1 MKIALVGSG
10 ELINRLPETFAR
22 PGLEIVVLGPK
33 NCSLRRSSFIDKF
46 VELIA
51 ADPIELWEDTVI
63 QKYNVVLEQGADW
76 IIFSDDE
83 TIGAV
88 ARSTIPFEDKLRLLP
103 ARSTSGLNLLGSKVG
118 LGNAMNRLDLPGPKT
133 IVVENPIQLSS
144 AIDSFT
150 DDFVVKGDLLGGGS
164 RVRKFTQETRL
175 KVLNIS
181 PDWYPLVAQEFV
193 EGVEVS
199 IEALFRDGRLA
210 AWLYS
215 EMRETMDDFGPS
227 TARRYVTPELKDFEE
242 VLNRLGAEA
251 GLNGMFN
258 VALIWSPARRA
269 HFLFELD
276 PRPNTWHQFGQH
288 FGVDWVEAMLGN
300 HAGTGAAPTT
310 VTPAPGVDEF
320 IRLYPRDVKNSLNTR
335 NWRGLMPWLTNAPG
349 TWSTRNRRDKT
360 INRVETREVLYWF
373 SGPLIAVS
381 AKVWQALPPR
391 AQRLLVKIGVK
402 RAVIFWVGA

>member
-1 MKIALVGSG
+1 MKISLVGSG

-46 VELIA
+46 IELIA
-51 ADPIELWEDTVI
+51 TDPIELWQDTVVGNQNI
-63 QKYNVVLEQGADW
+63 ILEQGADW

-88 ARSTIPFEDKLRLLP
+88 ARSTIRLEDKLRLLP
-103 ARSTSGLNLLGSKVG
+103 AKSESGLTLLGSKVG
-118 LGNAMNRLDLPGPKT
+118 LGNAMNRLELPGPET
-133 IVVENPIQLSS
+133 IVVENPSQLS
-144 AIDSFT
+144 AAADLFT
-150 DDFVVKGDLLGGGS
+150 DDFLIKGDLFGGGS
-164 RVRKFTQETRL
+164 RVRKFTQETKARAL
-175 KVLNIS
+175 EIPS
-181 PDWYPLVAQEFV
+181 DWYPLVAQEFV

-199 IEALFRDGRLA
+199 IEALFRDGRLV

-215 EMRETMDDFGPS
+215 EMRETMAEFGPS
-227 TARRYVTPELKDFEE
+227 TARRYFTPEVKDFEL
-242 VLNRLGAEA
+242 VLNRLGTQS
-251 GLNGMFN
+251 GLHGMFN

-300 HAGTGAAPTT
+300 QAKGGVNAVTL
-310 VTPAPGVDEF
+310 TPAPGVDEF
-320 IRLYPRDVKNSLNTR
+320 IRLYPRDVKNSLNTH
-335 NWRGLMPWLTNAPG
+335 NLKGLLPWLKNAPG

-381 AKVWQALPPR
+381 ARAWQALPPST
-391 AQRLLVKIGVK
+391 QRLLVKFGVK